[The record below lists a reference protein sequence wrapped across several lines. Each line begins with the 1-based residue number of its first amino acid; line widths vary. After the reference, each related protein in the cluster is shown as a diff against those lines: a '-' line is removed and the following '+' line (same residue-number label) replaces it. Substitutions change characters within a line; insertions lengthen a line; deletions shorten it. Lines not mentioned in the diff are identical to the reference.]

1 MSSVS
6 MRAMPSE
13 GSRSRKCSSISPPPP
28 ASFSGRGSVT
38 FTYSMFMTPWL
49 ISAARG
55 ERISVSP
62 LGVG

>member
-1 MSSVS
+1 
-6 MRAMPSE
+6 MRAHALRGLAQPE
-13 GSRSRKCSSISPPPP
+13 VQLHLAA
-28 ASFSGRGSVT
+28 ASGLVLRQGQRDF
-38 FTYSMFMTPWL
+38 YILMFMTPWL